1 MNAMVW
7 MQFSNWWRNA
17 TWILATWWKCWGRC
31 RGMMPLV
38 SSLKLA
44 ILTIQIF
51 IQVFQ
56 VQAIFKGEAFTHCHM
71 GENFTLCVC
80 RISFFIRSKNIFS
93 SFVCSV
99 SLLSFFCFFFADKK
113 KIYVMSLFKNQSR
126 HSFLHIW
133 NVFKIIDKHD
143 DPTVG
148 YWCFC
153 IFCCWHLI

>member
-1 MNAMVW
+1 
-7 MQFSNWWRNA
+7 
-17 TWILATWWKCWGRC
+17 
-31 RGMMPLV
+31 MMPLV

-71 GENFTLCVC
+71 GANFTLCVC
-80 RISFFIRSKNIFS
+80 RISFFIRSKNIFCVFCFP
-93 SFVCSV
+93 SFIFFVF
-99 SLLSFFCFFFADKK
+99 FFCRQEK
-113 KIYVMSLFKNQSR
+113 KIYVMSLFQNQSR

-143 DPTVG
+143 DPTVC
-148 YWCFC
+148 YWCFFS
-153 IFCCWHLI
+153 FCCWHLI